1 MIFLDQEQPG
11 EAVAAKPTHFGEVT
25 LHRRGPVFFKLL
37 GRVRYRLED
46 VETFEAENVRVP
58 R

>member
-1 MIFLDQEQPG
+1 MIFLDQEQLARRWLLSPRTL
-11 EAVAAKPTHFGEVT
+11 EKWRCTH
-25 LHRRGPVFFKLL
+25 RGPAFFKLL